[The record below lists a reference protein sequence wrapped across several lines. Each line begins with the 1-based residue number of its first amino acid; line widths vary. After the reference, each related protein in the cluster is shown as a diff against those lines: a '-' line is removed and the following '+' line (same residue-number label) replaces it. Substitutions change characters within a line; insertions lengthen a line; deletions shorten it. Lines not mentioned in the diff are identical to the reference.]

1 MTWASLH
8 VAMHYGNATLEAG
21 YSKRILHKELV
32 LLKAAGLGP
41 QWLEERRRGDF
52 SAQQKADDRLEHIEK
67 VKERKERKSRGS
79 DPS

>member
-1 MTWASLH
+1 MTWTSLNI
-8 VAMHYGNATLEAG
+8 AMHYGDAVLEAG

-52 SAQQKADDRLEHIEK
+52 SAPQKADDRLEHIEK
-67 VKERKERKSRGS
+67 MKERKSRGS
-79 DPS
+79 KPG